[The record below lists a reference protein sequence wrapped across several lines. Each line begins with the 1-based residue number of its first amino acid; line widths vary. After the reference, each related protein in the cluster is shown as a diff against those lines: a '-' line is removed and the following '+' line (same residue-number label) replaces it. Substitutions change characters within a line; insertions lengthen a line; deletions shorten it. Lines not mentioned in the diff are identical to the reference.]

1 VEPASDPQKS
11 PSETIQLEID
21 LFLRAAKRPVVLDPG
36 EEPIPIGPDNFVL
49 SARGTAVNL
58 ECWSETR
65 NLTRRVRSVRAQ
77 RRGRLELEVEHFGG
91 RVGTLLLLDWE
102 SPANADAQRRGAR
115 LKYRERFRRSLL
127 RQFTG
132 WKLAELSAEPDLHH
146 SLSPSYPRALLRR
159 GTTAWAAIGAGED
172 CLDPDGVLSF
182 GLIWLDYLRQREHRV
197 VRQKKP
203 PQKTFVEGLAIFLPA
218 GAERTTCHRVRHL
231 DPDAA
236 RFRIFVHDAGGQEEP
251 VEPGDYTNLGTRLE
265 PFRRPFE
272 VQSPELIDWVKRL
285 AAIDGVELR
294 ERPAGSISLLV
305 RGLEFART
313 SGDTLLFG
321 LDERHVAGSEWH
333 LQEIEQLAR
342 GLARMRCAGAET
354 RTHPLYTRRP
364 EAWLESQVRADPQR
378 LDAML
383 RVSPVYAQA
392 PQIAAGERGIVDLLG
407 VERDGGLV
415 VIEVKASQDI
425 HLPLQALDYWMRVRW
440 HLERGEFAA
449 AGYFP
454 GIALNGAIPRL
465 MLVAPA
471 LEFHPTN
478 EILLRFFAPGIP
490 VERIGVGLQWR
501 QELRVMF
508 RSPVQSVRRASSSQ
522 TSAGQLAA
530 G

>member
-1 VEPASDPQKS
+1 MCVEPVSNPKKS
-11 PSETIQLEID
+11 PSETVQSEVD
-21 LFLRAAKRPVVLDPG
+21 LFLRTAKQPVLLEPG

-49 SARGTAVNL
+49 SARGPALNL

-77 RRGRLELEVEHFGG
+77 RRGRVELEVERFGG
-91 RVGTLLLLDWE
+91 RTGTLLLLDSE

-127 RQFTG
+127 RQFPG
-132 WKLAELSAEPDLHH
+132 WKLAELSTEPDLHH

-159 GTTAWAAIGAGED
+159 GTTAWAAIGASED
-172 CLDPDGVLSF
+172 YSDPDGALSF
-182 GLIWLDYLRQREHRV
+182 GLIWLDYLRRREQRSV
-197 VRQKKP
+197 
-203 PQKTFVEGLAIFLPA
+203 PQKTYVEGLAIFLPA

-236 RFRIFVHDAGGQEEP
+236 RYRVFVHHPSGHEESI
-251 VEPGDYTNLGTRLE
+251 EPGDYTNFETRLE
-265 PFRRPFE
+265 PFCRPLE
-272 VQSPELIDWVKRL
+272 VQSPELVDWVRRL
-285 AAIDGVELR
+285 TAIDGVELR
-294 ERPAGSISLLV
+294 ERPGGSVCLLV

-321 LDERHVAGSEWH
+321 LDERHVAGSERH

-342 GLARMRCAGAET
+342 GLARMRCADAET

-364 EAWLESQVRADPQR
+364 EAWLEAQVRADPQR
-378 LDAML
+378 LEAML
-383 RVSPVYAQA
+383 RPSPVYAQA
-392 PQIAAGERGIVDLLG
+392 PGIAAGERGIVDLLG
-407 VERDGGLV
+407 VDRDGGLV
-415 VIEVKASQDI
+415 VIEIKASQDI

-454 GIALNGAIPRL
+454 GVALSNAAPRL

-501 QELRVMF
+501 QQLRVMF
-508 RSPVQSVRRASSSQ
+508 RSSAQNARRASSSQ
-522 TSAGQLAA
+522 TSAG
-530 G
+530 